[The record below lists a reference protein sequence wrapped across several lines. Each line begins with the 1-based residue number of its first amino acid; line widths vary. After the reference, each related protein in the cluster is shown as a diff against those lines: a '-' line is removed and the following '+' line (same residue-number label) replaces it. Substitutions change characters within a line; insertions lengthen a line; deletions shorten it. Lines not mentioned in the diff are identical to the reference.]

1 MSFIPCSACRRRNVG
16 YLAHC
21 YWFAP
26 RRDQPAFRTRQRLCE
41 DCLEYALTQWL
52 SPEHAETLTCPVDG
66 ISVEDEVFGVY
77 VTYYPKS
84 GGEQHGAMSLCETHF
99 DIKLYDASVG
109 AIVLPDREQPER
121 ELGPSAPHVP
131 ADEVMRSMG
140 IVPRKLTSVQQQRVA
155 DHLEQTYRKPQ

>member
-26 RRDQPAFRTRQRLCE
+26 RGDGDAFRTRQRLCE
-41 DCLEYALTQWL
+41 DCLDSHLTQWL
-52 SPEHAETLTCPVDG
+52 SPDDAESLTCPVDG
-66 ISVEDEVFGVY
+66 MSVEDQVFGVY

-109 AIVLPDREQPER
+109 ALVLPDREQPER
-121 ELGPSAPHVP
+121 ELGPATPHVP
-131 ADEVMRSMG
+131 AAEVMRSMG
-140 IVPRKLTSVQQQRVA
+140 RGPLSFSPVERRRISSG
-155 DHLEQTYRKPQ
+155 EQPPLPDTR